1 MPWEGGYVGGH
12 VGGAWGNDTTASYS
26 TSAVAPSDIRLKR
39 DIVLLGRL
47 DNGLGLYRYRYRWSD
62 AVYVGVMPQEVALL
76 RPDAVVRGPFDPYLR
91 INYAQLG
98 LKLMR
103 LSE

>member
-1 MPWEGGYVGGH
+1 
-12 VGGAWGNDTTASYS
+12 
-26 TSAVAPSDIRLKR
+26 L
-39 DIVLLGRL
+39 
-47 DNGLGLYRYRYRWSD
+47 RYRDLWSD
-62 AVYVGVMPQEVALL
+62 AVYVGVMAQEVPLL
-76 RPDAVVRGPFDPYLR
+76 RPDAIVRSPFDPYLR